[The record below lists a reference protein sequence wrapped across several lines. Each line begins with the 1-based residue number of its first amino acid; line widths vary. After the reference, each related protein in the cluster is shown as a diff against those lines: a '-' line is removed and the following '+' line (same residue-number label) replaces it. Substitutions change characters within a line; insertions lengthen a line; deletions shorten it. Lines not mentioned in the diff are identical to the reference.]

1 VSAEDLVD
9 VVTSD
14 WRRQGH
20 EAGGLWDETTLV
32 ERVDAL
38 VASRPDDVA
47 VVDRDGARR
56 TTYAELDATASRV
69 TAFLVDTG
77 VEPGDVVSVQLP
89 NWVETVAVA
98 LGALRAGAVVNPLIP
113 NYREKELT
121 YILGAA
127 GTRALFTP
135 VEYRA
140 FDYTGMVD
148 AVRSRL
154 DDPPVHVVVGD
165 GAASGR
171 PRLDAILAHDAAGAA
186 TRPSAARSAREVSEL
201 IFTSGTE
208 ADPKGIMHTEQTANF
223 SMRAAYDHLGLGP
236 GDVVWMPSPIGHS
249 TGFNYGVR
257 FALYHGLP
265 LVLQDIW
272 NAEMARDLVLAES
285 CTHTLAAT
293 TFLADLVG
301 VCARDGVRLPTLRSF
316 GCGGAPV
323 PPDLVRAAEERSIS
337 VLRLYG
343 STEVLVATW
352 NTGESPADKRAET
365 DGPPLPSVELE
376 VRDEEGEPV
385 EPGTPGELYV
395 RGPDTCVGFFRDRE
409 RTAATFSPDGWVRS
423 GDLVTLDTDGYVTV
437 VGRKK
442 EIIIRGGINIAPR
455 ELEDLLLELP
465 EVAAAAVV
473 GLPSERLGE
482 TTCACVVLERG
493 ASLTLDDVVTRLRAH
508 GLATYKLPERLEILT
523 DLPRTAS
530 GKVMKHEILRGLGV
544 KT

>member
-1 VSAEDLVD
+1 
-9 VVTSD
+9 
-14 WRRQGH
+14 
-20 EAGGLWDETTLV
+20 
-32 ERVDAL
+32 
-38 VASRPDDVA
+38 
-47 VVDRDGARR
+47 
-56 TTYAELDATASRV
+56 
-69 TAFLVDTG
+69 
-77 VEPGDVVSVQLP
+77 
-89 NWVETVAVA
+89 
-98 LGALRAGAVVNPLIP
+98 
-113 NYREKELT
+113 
-121 YILGAA
+121 
-127 GTRALFTP
+127 
-135 VEYRA
+135 
-140 FDYTGMVD
+140 MVD
-148 AVRSRL
+148 AVRARL
-154 DDPPVHVVVGD
+154 DDPPVHVVVGE
-165 GAASGR
+165 GRASDR
-171 PRLDAILAHDAAGAA
+171 PQLDAILAHDGAGVGM
-186 TRPSAARSAREVSEL
+186 RPPAPRRACEVSEL

-236 GDVVWMPSPIGHS
+236 DDVVWMPSPIGHS

-272 NAEMARDLVLAES
+272 NAETARDLVLAES
-285 CTHTLAAT
+285 CTYTLAAT

-301 VCARDGVRLPTLRSF
+301 VCSRDDVHLPTLRSF

-323 PPDLVRAAEERSIS
+323 PPDLVRAADERSIR

-352 NTGESPADKRAET
+352 NTGDSPADKRAET
-365 DGPPLPSVELE
+365 DGPPLPNVELE

-385 EPGTPGELYV
+385 EPATPGELYV

-423 GDLVTLDTDGYVTV
+423 GDLVTLDADGYVTV

-465 EVAAAAVV
+465 EIAAAAVV

-493 ASLTLDDVVTRLRAH
+493 ASLTLDDVVTRLRAR

-530 GKVMKHEILRGLGV
+530 GKVMKHEILRALGLG
-544 KT
+544 T